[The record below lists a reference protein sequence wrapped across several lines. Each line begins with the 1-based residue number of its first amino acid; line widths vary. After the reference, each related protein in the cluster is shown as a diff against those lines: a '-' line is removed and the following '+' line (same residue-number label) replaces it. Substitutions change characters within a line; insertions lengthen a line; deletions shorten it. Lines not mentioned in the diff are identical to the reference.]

1 MEEIKGAVLQL
12 LRNGQSTKEIKQTL
26 VSVLDELN
34 ALELYMR
41 AIKEADF
48 RP

>member
-12 LRNGQSTKEIKQTL
+12 LRSGQSTKEIKQTL